1 MSSLFIILDTIL
13 IKKSPFIK
21 EAIFSDVILVSNY
34 HIYEEERIKLIPD
47 HMINIIYKTVT
58 PSFEKLQIIQNL
70 NSLLFQVILI
80 FSVWILIKVP
90 PILSA
95 VLGNRFSK
103 KYCLR
108 EWIVSIC
115 LRYDDKNLVE
125 SFECGKGVGMEGG
138 RGGYE

>member
-1 MSSLFIILDTIL
+1 MSSLFIIPDTIL
-13 IKKSPFIK
+13 IKKSPIIK

-80 FSVWILIKVP
+80 FSV
-90 PILSA
+90 
-95 VLGNRFSK
+95 
-103 KYCLR
+103 
-108 EWIVSIC
+108 
-115 LRYDDKNLVE
+115 
-125 SFECGKGVGMEGG
+125 
-138 RGGYE
+138 